1 MADTVVS
8 VFNQALGAC
17 KVRASIASETENS
30 PELRVC
36 VLWYETILKQVLR
49 AAPWPAAS
57 SYMRLAAFAENE
69 DETWVP
75 GSPAPG
81 YRYSYNL
88 PADMVRPR
96 ALTTWEPFE
105 ISQVGNRARLSTNTI
120 APILSYTSYLT
131 DITQW
136 DDSFRL
142 AVVFGLAAVI
152 SGKLTGSQSLGREL
166 QSQANQLIVEAQVS
180 AANSD
185 EETYEAVPEW
195 LSARGFGNVSSQ
207 KFIYPNG
214 ALLMNVGGSNGS

>member
-1 MADTVVS
+1 
-8 VFNQALGAC
+8 
-17 KVRASIASETENS
+17 
-30 PELRVC
+30 
-36 VLWYETILKQVLR
+36 
-49 AAPWPAAS
+49 
-57 SYMRLAAFAENE
+57 MRLAAFAENE

-81 YRYSYNL
+81 YRYSFNL

-105 ISQVGNRARLSTNTI
+105 ISQVGNRARLSTNI
-120 APILSYTSYLT
+120 NAPILSYTSYLT

-152 SGKLTGSQSLGREL
+152 SGKLTGSQSLGQEL
-166 QSQANQLIVEAQVS
+166 QNQANQLIVEAQVS

-185 EETYEAVPEW
+185 EETYEAMPEW